1 VCIIKIKCTKGGEKM
16 KLNYSTIG
24 KRIQEC
30 RNLKKITQQL
40 LAEKIDKS
48 VPYISHIETGVKHP
62 SLKTVILIAE
72 ALEVTVDQ
80 LLYGNQN
87 FDSRVYLKEVNQ
99 IFEGCENSYE
109 RRFIYE
115 IVMAAK
121 QSLYNYKISQKR

>member
-1 VCIIKIKCTKGGEKM
+1 M
-16 KLNYSTIG
+16 KLNYTTIG

-30 RNLKKITQQL
+30 RNLKKITQQS
-40 LAEKIDKS
+40 LAEMIDKS
-48 VPYISHIETGVKHP
+48 VPYISHIETGIKNP

-80 LLYGNQN
+80 LLYGNQSK
-87 FDSRVYLKEVNQ
+87 DLQTYLKEVNQ
-99 IFEGCENSYE
+99 IFEGCNDSSE

-121 QSLYNYKISQKR
+121 SSLTNYKSSQKR

>member
-1 VCIIKIKCTKGGEKM
+1 M

-99 IFEGCENSYE
+99 IFEGCEISYE

>member
-1 VCIIKIKCTKGGEKM
+1 MCIIEIKCTKGGEKM